1 MSYIL
6 IPFHYHFC
14 INLFYSLY
22 FEIQKTPP
30 YIFLCSMLSIWTHC
44 LLHNMAMDEKKSV
57 TF

>member
-30 YIFLCSMLSIWTHC
+30 YFFYAMCSLFELIIC
-44 LLHNMAMDEKKSV
+44 YMAVDEIKSV